1 MIPCVAI
8 VGVGLIGGSFSL
20 ALREAKAVGR
30 VIGVGR
36 LPENNAQALALGV
49 VDEITDLVSAVA
61 QADFVLV
68 ATPVGQMEA
77 IFAELAPHLRAN
89 AVLTDAGSTKGDVVA
104 AARRA
109 LGHRIAQFVPGH
121 PVAGAEKSGA
131 AAALAGLY
139 QKRRVVLTA
148 LPENPPEVVARV
160 AAAWQT
166 CGAVVTQMSVAE
178 HDQVLAA
185 VSHLPHMLAYALV
198 ENIVADANADT
209 LWQFAAGGFRDF
221 SRIASSHPEMWRDI
235 SVANRA
241 ALLARIDSYSQTLAD
256 LRGLIEAG
264 DAASLEAWFQRARD
278 QRNAWLQRFEA
289 GR

>member
-77 IFAELAPHLRAN
+77 IFAELAPYLRAN

-104 AARRA
+104 AARRV

-166 CGAVVTQMSVAE
+166 CGAVVTHMSVAE